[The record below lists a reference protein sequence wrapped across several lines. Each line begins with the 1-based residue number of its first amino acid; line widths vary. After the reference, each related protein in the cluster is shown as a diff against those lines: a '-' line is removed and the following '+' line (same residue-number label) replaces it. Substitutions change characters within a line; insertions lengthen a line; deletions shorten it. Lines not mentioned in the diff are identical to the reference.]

1 VRQPRIGGAHRGH
14 ERIHHFALD
23 PVRQM
28 PIVGDVGE
36 AAPAVGDFLVLCQR
50 VGDQRELL
58 DMVLERCRQRLGS
71 GLALLAGAV
80 LQQIERRFDGQ

>member
-1 VRQPRIGGAHRGH
+1 
-14 ERIHHFALD
+14 
-23 PVRQM
+23 M

-58 DMVLERCRQRLGS
+58 DMVLERCR
-71 GLALLAGAV
+71 
-80 LQQIERRFDGQ
+80 